1 MGRAVKGEPRRHP
14 PSGHPNTKDTKEFEG
29 RKKMSAS
36 TESVPAGT
44 TTQRS
49 SDQPIP
55 ARSIPE
61 VVWESAARRGEAPV
75 MWRRVEGT
83 YQPIS
88 YRELTERLHA
98 LAAGI
103 AALGFNP
110 GDRLALL
117 SENRVEWAVTDLA
130 CLCLG
135 GTTVGMFASLPPG
148 QVEFIIQDSGA
159 CLLFVSEAKQLAKA
173 LAIRER
179 LSALRAI
186 VVFDPPAGEPLPE
199 GVLSL
204 AQVIERGQAGGLSS
218 EAFEARRQAVRPED
232 PAAIIYT
239 SGTTGEPKGAV
250 LTHANFMSNALA
262 VLRRIPIGPTDRFL
276 SFLPLPHVFERL
288 VGFYLPLAAGCE
300 IAYAGSLFTV
310 QNDMADAK
318 PTVMASVPRLYES
331 MAGRIADTG
340 AKLPPRRRRLFDWA
354 LRIGREAGL
363 RRIQPQ
369 PIGPLLGLQHA
380 LADRLVLAKIRE
392 RTGGRMR
399 FFVSGGAP
407 LMRETAEFF
416 AALGLTILEGYGL
429 TETSPVIT
437 FNPPEAIRFGTVGIP
452 IEGVELKLAPDGEIL
467 CRGHNLMQGY
477 YNKPDATREAI
488 DAGGWFHTGDVGV
501 LDADGYLTITD
512 RKKEILVLSNG
523 KNVAPAPIEARLKTS
538 PYIAQAVL
546 LGDRQNVVSALIVPN
561 FERLRQWAKEQ
572 GITASDTAALIAEP
586 RVRKLIKSEIDRLS
600 KDLADFEKVRR
611 FALLECDFSAD
622 TGELTP
628 TLKLKRRVIHEKY
641 ADVIAR
647 MGGSEEGSSQ

>member
-1 MGRAVKGEPRRHP
+1 
-14 PSGHPNTKDTKEFEG
+14 
-29 RKKMSAS
+29 MSAS
-36 TESVPAGT
+36 TEAVHTAAQG
-44 TTQRS
+44 QGEL
-49 SDQPIP
+49 PIP
-55 ARSIPE
+55 LRSIPE
-61 VVWESAARRGEAPV
+61 VVWDSAVRRGDAPA
-75 MWRRVEGT
+75 MWRRVDGQ

-88 YRELTERLHA
+88 YRQLTERVRT
-98 LAAGI
+98 LAAGL
-103 AALGFNP
+103 ADLGFER

-117 SENRVEWAVTDLA
+117 SENRMEWALTDLA

-135 GTTVGMFASLPPG
+135 GTTVGMFASLPAG
-148 QVEFIIQDSGA
+148 QVEYIVQDSGA
-159 CLLFVSEAKQLAKA
+159 SLFVVSDAKQLNKA

-179 LSALRAI
+179 LPALRTI
-186 VVFDPPAGEPLPE
+186 VIFDPPADTPLPD

-204 AQVIERGQAGGLSS
+204 AQVIERGQSGALTAEG
-218 EAFEARRQAVRPED
+218 FEARRQAVRPED
-232 PAAIIYT
+232 IAAIIYT

-250 LTHANFMSNALA
+250 LTDANFMCNALA
-262 VLRRIPIGPTDRFL
+262 ALRRIPVGDSDRFL

-300 IAYAGSLFTV
+300 IAYAESLFTV
-310 QNDMADAK
+310 QRDMADAK

-340 AKLPPRRRRLFDWA
+340 AKLPPFRRQLFHWA
-354 LRIGREAGL
+354 LRVGREAAL
-363 RRIQPQ
+363 RRMQHR
-369 PIGPLLGLQHA
+369 PIGPLLALQHA
-380 LADRLVLAKIRE
+380 LADRLVLSKIRA

-452 IEGVELKLAPDGEIL
+452 LDGIEVKLAPDGEIL
-467 CRGHNLMQGY
+467 CRGHNVMQGY
-477 YNKPDATREAI
+477 YNKPEATREVI
-488 DAGGWFHTGDVGV
+488 DADGWFHTGDVGV

-546 LGDRQNVVSALIVPN
+546 LGDRQNVVSALIVPE
-561 FERLRQWAKEQ
+561 FERLRLWAAEQ
-572 GITASDTAALIAEP
+572 GSAASDNASLIAEP
-586 RVRKLIKSEIDRLS
+586 QVRKLIKSEIDRLS
-600 KDLADFEKVRR
+600 KELADFEKVRR
-611 FALLECDFSAD
+611 FALLERDFTTDS
-622 TGELTP
+622 GELTP

-641 ADVIAR
+641 AAVIAG
-647 MGGSEEGSSQ
+647 MGRDEGSG

>member
-1 MGRAVKGEPRRHP
+1 
-14 PSGHPNTKDTKEFEG
+14 
-29 RKKMSAS
+29 
-36 TESVPAGT
+36 
-44 TTQRS
+44 
-49 SDQPIP
+49 
-55 ARSIPE
+55 
-61 VVWESAARRGEAPV
+61 
-75 MWRRVEGT
+75 MWRRVNGT
-83 YQPIS
+83 YQAIS
-88 YRELTERLHA
+88 YRELTERVRA
-98 LAAGI
+98 LARGI
-103 AALGFNP
+103 AALGFNA
-110 GDRLALL
+110 GDRLTLL
-117 SENRVEWAVTDLA
+117 SENRMEWALTDLA

-135 GTTVGMFASLPPG
+135 GTTVGMFTSLPAG
-148 QVEFIIQDSGA
+148 QVEYIVQDSGA
-159 CLLFVSEAKQLAKA
+159 CLFFVSEAKQLAKA

-179 LSALRAI
+179 LPALRAI

-204 AQVIERGQAGGLSS
+204 AQVIERGEAGGLSP
-218 EAFEARRQAVRPED
+218 ETFEARRQSVRPED

-250 LTHANFMSNALA
+250 LTHANFMGNALA
-262 VLRRIPIGPTDRFL
+262 ALRRIPVAESDRFL

-288 VGFYLPLAAGCE
+288 VGYYLPLAAGAE

-331 MAGRIADTG
+331 MSGRIADTG

-354 LRIGREAGL
+354 LRVGREAGL
-363 RRIQPQ
+363 RRIQHRPV
-369 PIGPLLGLQHA
+369 GPLLALQHA
-380 LADRLVLAKIRE
+380 QADRLVLAKIRE

-437 FNPPEAIRFGTVGIP
+437 FNPPAAIRFGTVGIP
-452 IEGVELKLAPDGEIL
+452 LDGVEVKLAPDGEIL
-467 CRGHNLMQGY
+467 CRGHNVMQGY
-477 YNKPDATREAI
+477 YNKPEATRDAI

-538 PYIAQAVL
+538 PFIAQAVL
-546 LGDRQNVVSALIVPN
+546 LGDRQNVVSALIVPE
-561 FERLRQWAKEQ
+561 FERLRLWAKEQ
-572 GITASDTAALIAEP
+572 EITANDNVALIAEP
-586 RVRKLIKSEIDRLS
+586 RVRRLIKAEIDRLS
-600 KDLADFEKVRR
+600 KELADFEKVRR
-611 FALLECDFSAD
+611 FALLERDFTMDS
-622 TGELTP
+622 GELTP
-628 TLKLKRRVIHEKY
+628 TLKLKRRVIHDKY
-641 ADVIAR
+641 AAIIAG
-647 MGGSEEGSSQ
+647 MGGE